1 MEGLRCALKDPD
13 PTVEG
18 HSVMLST
25 AADTCAEL
33 EPVLQTLRRDA
44 ETTLAAALTP

>member
-13 PTVEG
+13 PTVDG
-18 HSVMLST
+18 HSATLST